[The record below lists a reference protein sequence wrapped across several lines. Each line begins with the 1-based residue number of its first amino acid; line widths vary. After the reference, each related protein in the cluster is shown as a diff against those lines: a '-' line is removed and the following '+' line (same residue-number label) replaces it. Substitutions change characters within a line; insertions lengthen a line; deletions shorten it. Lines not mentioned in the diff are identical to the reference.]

1 MAIGKLVSTLSN
13 TKTRTMVLFSSAVVL
28 LGLGVAVTQFGR
40 ENDPLSTAASQ
51 TAKIPTKVSGTPG
64 NNTSKQYRELLV
76 EDNKQRYEEAAK
88 KKESAVPTIV
98 AEELSQ
104 ADEQKKLLDNAL
116 GTGGFEGN
124 GVFNQKNPA
133 TEAISRQEKI
143 LQDQQ
148 VRLDKMR
155 DEQRLER
162 DADKRKRQQEDQDK
176 QFVDAMN
183 NLSSSMV
190 KRAQGYTQNWVTVP
204 KQAYKAGVL
213 APNANTIAKE
223 YAENKKA
230 VADSTYASVQ
240 GLGGAYQIKAGT
252 ILYGVLDTGINSDE
266 KSPIL
271 ARIVTGEYKGA
282 KLIGEFK
289 KPANADR
296 VVLQFSRLTL
306 PEASVSFAV
315 NIYAVDPDTARTA
328 LATDVDHH
336 YLSRYGS
343 LFAASFMEG
352 YGKAI
357 KDSGSVQTN
366 NPGSNTTTTTSPNL
380 SGSEQFFAALGTI
393 GEKWSA
399 ETKTGFN
406 RPTTVYVESG
416 TSIGLLV
423 MDDVNLNEQVAA
435 NPASVATRPNFD
447 SKNEDAQ

>member
-1 MAIGKLVSTLSN
+1 MAIGKLLSTLSN
-13 TKTRTMVLFSSAVVL
+13 TKTRTMVIFSSVVIL
-28 LGLGVAVTQFGR
+28 FGLGIAVTQLGR
-40 ENDPLSTAASQ
+40 DNDPLSTAASQ
-51 TAKIPTKVSGTPG
+51 TTSIPTKVSGTPG
-64 NNTSKQYRELLV
+64 NRTSKQYRELLV
-76 EDNKQRYEEAAK
+76 EDNKQRYEEAEK

-98 AEELSQ
+98 AEEQ
-104 ADEQKKLLDNAL
+104 EKILDKML
-116 GTGGFEGN
+116 GEGGFEGN

-133 TEAISRQEKI
+133 TEALSRQEKV
-143 LQDQQ
+143 LQEQQ
-148 VRLDKMR
+148 ARLDKMR
-155 DEQRLER
+155 DEQRVER
-162 DADKRKRQQEDQDK
+162 DADKRKRQQEEQDK
-176 QFVDAMN
+176 QFVEAMN
-183 NLSSSMV
+183 NLSGSMV
-190 KRAQGYTQNWVTVP
+190 KRAQGYTQNWMSVP
-204 KQAYKAGVL
+204 TQVYKAGAL
-213 APNANTIAKE
+213 APNASTVAKE
-223 YAENKKA
+223 YADNKKA
-230 VADSTYASVQ
+230 TSGAITLAA
-240 GLGGAYQIKAGT
+240 GTGGSYQLKAGT

-266 KSPIL
+266 KSPVL

-289 KPANADR
+289 KPSNADR

-306 PEASVSFAV
+306 PEASVSFSV
-315 NIYAVDPDTARTA
+315 NIYAIDPETARTA

-343 LFAASFMEG
+343 LFASSFMEG

-406 RPTTVYVESG
+406 RPSTVHVESG

-423 MDDVNLNEQVAA
+423 MDDINLNEQVAA
-435 NPASVATRPNFD
+435 NPASSVTRPNFD
-447 SKNEDAQ
+447 SSHEDAQ